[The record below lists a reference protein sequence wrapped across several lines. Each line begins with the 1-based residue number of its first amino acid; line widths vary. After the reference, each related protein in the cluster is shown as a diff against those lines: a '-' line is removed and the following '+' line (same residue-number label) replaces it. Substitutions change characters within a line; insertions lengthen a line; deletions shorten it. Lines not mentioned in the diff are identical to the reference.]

1 MAWMIPEEPAH
12 KSSEAE
18 LRLFHSMK
26 SLPEDF
32 VVLHSLGLTHH
43 EHKRWSEIDFVV
55 VCPDGVFL
63 LEVKGGVV
71 ERTKGEWF
79 VTDRNGKKDSL
90 GRGPFAQ
97 VGGAEAATRRFLW
110 DRLPETRSITMG
122 YAVVTPDCELNL
134 TGLDVDR
141 AICFDAT
148 NISLGPKSLLGSLAL
163 HWRSRIPAQSDGLK
177 PEILQKVVSVLCA
190 DIPGIPSIRQRVSGV
205 LTAIHAATLEQEHLL
220 ADLHFQQR
228 VIVKGP
234 AGSGKSTIA
243 LNECKL
249 RAAAGQKVLY
259 LCHTR
264 SFAEYLNELVA
275 ANQNLMIMSAD
286 QFIEF
291 ATLAEPVDVLVVDEG
306 QDTLLGLSGEDL
318 GRVLRGGIENG
329 VWRLLLDPYQLLDI
343 DDDRVNRR
351 LFEDSATVF
360 RSLDLNVRGTIEVAV
375 TSSALGYVN
384 RIRGG
389 IQGPDVD
396 LQFAEPPV
404 IWQQVMEIVNDWGS
418 KGIIPADILVLFSE
432 ELNNRGEVENDL
444 ELQHLQNS
452 LKERGISFSTPMQ
465 MKGRESTAVVFVGA
479 DNLETVR
486 ARQEAY
492 LACTRAQVLLAV
504 VGRESLRDQIPD
516 AYAAAIAREAIRNL
530 S

>member
-18 LRLFHSMK
+18 LRLFDSMK

-71 ERTKGEWF
+71 ERTNGEWY
-79 VTDRNGKKDSL
+79 VTDRNSKRESL

-110 DRLPETRSITMG
+110 DRLPETRSMTMG
-122 YAVVTPDCELNL
+122 YAVVTPDCVLNL
-134 TGLDVDR
+134 AGLDVDP

-148 NISLGPKSLLGSLAL
+148 NISLGMRSLLASLAI
-163 HWRSRIPAQSDGLK
+163 HWRNRIPAQSDGLG
-177 PEILQKVVSVLCA
+177 PELSKKVVNVLCA
-190 DIPGIPSIRQRVSGV
+190 DIPGVPSIRQRVSGV

-249 RAAAGQKVLY
+249 RADAGQQVLY
-259 LCHTR
+259 LCHSR
-264 SFAEYLNELVA
+264 SFADYLNESVLI
-275 ANQNLMIMSAD
+275 NQNLKILSAE
-286 QFIEF
+286 QFADF
-291 ATLAEPVDVLVVDEG
+291 ATWNELVDVLVIDEG
-306 QDTLLGLSGEDL
+306 QDTLLGLTGEDL

-329 VWRLLLDPYQLLDI
+329 IWRLLLDPYQLLD
-343 DDDRVNRR
+343 DDDNHANSK
-351 LFEDSATVF
+351 LFQASATVV
-360 RSLDLNVRGTIEVAV
+360 RSLELNVRGTVEVAV
-375 TSSALGYVN
+375 TSSALGYVD

-389 IQGPDVD
+389 IQGPEVD
-396 LQFAEPPV
+396 LQFSDPPALWRLV
-404 IWQQVMEIVNDWGS
+404 LDIVSDWGN
-418 KGIIPADILVLFSE
+418 KGISHSDILVLFSE
-432 ELNNRGEVENDL
+432 RTDDWGDDVKDSELL
-444 ELQHLQNS
+444 HLQT
-452 LKERGISFSTPMQ
+452 LLTERGVAYSTPVR
-465 MKGRESTAVVFVGA
+465 MKGRESTAVIYAGA
-479 DNLETVR
+479 GDLETIR

-492 LACTRAQVLLAV
+492 LACTRAQVLLAI
-504 VGRESLRDQIPD
+504 VGRESLRIQIPD
-516 AYAAAIAREAIRNL
+516 AYAAAVTREAIRNTV
-530 S
+530 